1 MALMMTSMQFRSE
14 VEPILN
20 KVVDGLYLKQQYQYK
35 NVFEEVQGI
44 ARAYH
49 EEPYLYG
56 FPAAPLMP
64 EGTSVV
70 YNQGGEL
77 YRARFIYDNYGL
89 AFALTKIL
97 VEDGEAI
104 PFAKTFA
111 EYLTRA
117 MIERKEVDTANVLN
131 RAFNSAYAGGDG
143 VSLISTAHPTAS
155 GGTQSNQLTTA
166 AALSYTSLVQML
178 FQIRKAKDASGNYVN
193 LDPKKLIV
201 SPENEFEAETILN
214 SVLQSSNANNGINA
228 VKSLGRL
235 KDATTLSRL
244 TSSTAWF
251 VQTTADYGL
260 RVFNRRNPE
269 KSMYGDFETDSMKYK
284 QTMRYKPGWTEWR
297 CLFGTAGQ

>member
-35 NVFEEVQGI
+35 QVFEDVQGI
-44 ARAYH
+44 PRAYH

-77 YRARFIYDNYGL
+77 YRARFIYNNFGL

-117 MIERKEVDTANVLN
+117 MIERKEIDTANILN
-131 RAFNSAYAGGDG
+131 RAFNAAYPGGDG
-143 VSLISTAHPTAS
+143 VSLISPSHPAAN
-155 GGTQSNQLTTA
+155 GGVQSNQLTTP

-178 FQIRKAKDASGNYVN
+178 YQIRKAKDAAGNYVN
-193 LDPKKLIV
+193 LDPKSLIV

-214 SVLQSSNANNGINA
+214 SVLQSSNANNGLNA

-235 KDATTLSRL
+235 KNEVTLSRL

-284 QTMRYKPGWTEWR
+284 QTMRYIPGWTEWR
-297 CLFGTAGQ
+297 GCYGTAGQ